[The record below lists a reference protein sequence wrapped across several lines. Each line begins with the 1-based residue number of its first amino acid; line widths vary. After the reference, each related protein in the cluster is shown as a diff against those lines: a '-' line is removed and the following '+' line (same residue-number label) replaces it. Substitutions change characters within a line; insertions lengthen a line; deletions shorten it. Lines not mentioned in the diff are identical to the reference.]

1 MRRHIL
7 TRSFCN
13 APRKTRSMSKAEKP
27 EASTCSLE
35 CDEIKVPG
43 GSVDWREKKKIIKK
57 YRWPVV
63 VRISRTKIKGE
74 YYKSVHA
81 AKNTPGGVMVGIYF
95 GKVVDTGSIVD
106 GRWCAALPGYR
117 LWKSLDSKIT
127 DDLQWEEYY
136 LAEKA
141 VGGFFNS
148 SRKKPNSIISNHRGA
163 NCEIRW
169 FYTTYDGSN
178 INKGRVCAALFTKKA
193 VLRGV
198 EFLWDYNW
206 LP

>member
-1 MRRHIL
+1 MRML
-7 TRSFCN
+7 TRAFRN
-13 APRKTRSMSKAEKP
+13 APRKTRSMSKAEAETCPP
-27 EASTCSLE
+27 EFDGILVS
-35 CDEIKVPG
+35 G
-43 GSVDWREKKKIIKK
+43 GDVDWRENKKIIKK

-63 VRISRTKIKGE
+63 VRISRTKTKGE

-81 AKNTPGGVMVGIYF
+81 AKNTPGGVIVGIYL
-95 GKVVDTGSIVD
+95 GKVVDSGSIVD

-117 LWKSLDSKIT
+117 QSKSLDSKIT
-127 DDLQWEEYY
+127 DDLPWEGIY

-148 SRKKPNSIISNHRGA
+148 SRKKPNSLISNHPGA

-169 FYTTYDGSN
+169 FYRTYDGSN
-178 INKGRVCAALFTKKA
+178 INKGRVCADIFTKKS
-193 VLRGV
+193 VRRGV